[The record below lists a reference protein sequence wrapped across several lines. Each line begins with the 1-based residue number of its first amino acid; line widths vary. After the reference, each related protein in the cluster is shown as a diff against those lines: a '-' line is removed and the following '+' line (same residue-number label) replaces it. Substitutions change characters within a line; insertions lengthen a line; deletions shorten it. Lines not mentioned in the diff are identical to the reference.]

1 MRNARAQREPWNQL
15 CLLFSSFLTELLK
28 VGEWFNRDSDAG
40 VFTVLLI
47 VKFGISSLKGIQDG
61 AETFHPPD
69 CVHAHGHSRAMSQTI
84 HETCLEKGGAPFFAS
99 YLRPWGC
106 KDHTKGQEDKRLK
119 AERWGLTPDRQG
131 HFEIK
136 DGRIILTKGSLT
148 CFVAHWGPA
157 VIDPP
162 VCCVLQMGGRKVQ
175 KRGTGV
181 DRGIHAAG
189 DIYSTHVNIH
199 VQLRGVSDTINHM
212 TSPPGSR
219 SKSVLSISPEIDQT
233 HTHNTHLSLIL
244 GQRNPRKRSGALSS
258 RDCPLLEH
266 TGWCLELETWTA
278 PDRGKKAA
286 IKSSDPKWRVKGH
299 DFTEEV
305 WI

>member
-1 MRNARAQREPWNQL
+1 M
-15 CLLFSSFLTELLK
+15 
-28 VGEWFNRDSDAG
+28 
-40 VFTVLLI
+40 
-47 VKFGISSLKGIQDG
+47 KFGISSLKGIQDG

-84 HETCLEKGGAPFFAS
+84 HEKCLEKGGAPFFAS

-162 VCCVLQMGGRKVQ
+162 LCCVLQMGGRKVQ

-189 DIYSTHVNIH
+189 DVYSTHVNIY

-233 HTHNTHLSLIL
+233 HTQH
-244 GQRNPRKRSGALSS
+244 AFV
-258 RDCPLLEH
+258 
-266 TGWCLELETWTA
+266 
-278 PDRGKKAA
+278 
-286 IKSSDPKWRVKGH
+286 SDPGSAKSQKEKWSAVLQRLSPFRAHRLMSGTGNL
-299 DFTEEV
+299 DSA
-305 WI
+305 W